1 MIEILIDG
9 FIYFYVQNFLV
20 LFLLLFLILI
30 SLPSIETFLVLLLL
44 LFLRNLVQGRKYY
57 KDTRIDGKVVVITGG
72 NCGIGKLEVQIINY

>member
-1 MIEILIDG
+1 MDLYIFTCKI
-9 FIYFYVQNFLV
+9 FL
-20 LFLLLFLILI
+20 FFFLLFLILI

-44 LFLRNLVQGRKYY
+44 LFLRNLVQGKKYD